1 MCTLIILRRPNHSW
15 PLILAANRDEM
26 LNRSS
31 LPPDRHWTDRS
42 EVIAGRD
49 ELAGGTWLGINDYGV
64 SAAILN
70 RTGSLGPTTNKRT
83 RGELVLEALDHSD
96 AKSAAE
102 ALENIQSSTYRSFNM
117 VISDNTLSYWLR
129 STGTD
134 IVTKSKIPDGLSM
147 ITSGELNDMKSPRI
161 PTFLTKF
168 KKAIPPNINT
178 NNWLAWKN
186 LLSIQDYSHQAGPHE
201 AMCIVTEEGYGTVSS
216 SLIALPSKE
225 KRDQK
230 PVWLFSDGPPNEVAY
245 KKVNL

>member
-15 PLILAANRDEM
+15 PLILATNRDEM

-31 LPPDRHWTDRS
+31 LPPARHWSDRS

-64 SAAILN
+64 TAAILN

-102 ALENIQSSTYRSFNM
+102 ALENIQSSTYRSFNL
-117 VISDNTLSYWLR
+117 VISDNTDSYWLR
-129 STGTD
+129 STGKDT
-134 IVTKSKIPDGLSM
+134 VTRIKIPDGLSM

-161 PTFLTKF
+161 PTFLEKF
-168 KKAIPPNINT
+168 KKAAPPNIDT
-178 NNWLAWKN
+178 YNWLAWKN
-186 LLSIQDYSHQAGPHE
+186 LLSIQYYSHQTGPHE

-225 KRDQK
+225 KSTQK
-230 PVWLFSDGPPNEVAY
+230 PVWLFSDGPPSEVIY

>member
-31 LPPDRHWTDRS
+31 LPPARHWTDRP

-70 RTGSLGPTTNKRT
+70 RTGSLGPTINKRT

-102 ALENIQSSTYRSFNM
+102 ALENIQSSTYRSFNLI
-117 VISDNTLSYWLR
+117 ISDNTNSYWLR
-129 STGTD
+129 SVGTNP
-134 IVTKSKIPDGLSM
+134 VTKVIIPDGLSM

-161 PTFLTKF
+161 PNFLDKF
-168 KKAIPPNINT
+168 KKATPPNLDA
-178 NNWLAWKN
+178 NNWLAWQN
-186 LLSIQDYSHQAGPHE
+186 LLSIQYYSHQTVSHE
-201 AMCIVTEEGYGTVSS
+201 AMCIVTKEGYGTVSS

-225 KRDQK
+225 KRNQK
-230 PVWLFSDGPPNEVAY
+230 PVWLFSDGPPSEVIY